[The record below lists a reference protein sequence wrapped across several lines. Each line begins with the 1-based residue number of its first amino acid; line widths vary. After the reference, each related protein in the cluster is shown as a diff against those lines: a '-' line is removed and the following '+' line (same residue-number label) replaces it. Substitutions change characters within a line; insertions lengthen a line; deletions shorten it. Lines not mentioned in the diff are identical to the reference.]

1 VLANVFYVTGEP
13 EELHGL
19 KPAPIHLFRD
29 GKHGSRPHAQR
40 PETQLSVAQSRIDD
54 MNLIHAIAQRSAAY
68 FDVTINITWCLGR
81 SRTIFMLIGL
91 LMMAVPQVDTNLP
104 IE

>member
-1 VLANVFYVTGEP
+1 
-13 EELHGL
+13 
-19 KPAPIHLFRD
+19 
-29 GKHGSRPHAQR
+29 
-40 PETQLSVAQSRIDD
+40 

-68 FDVTINITWCLGR
+68 FDVTINITWYLGL
-81 SRTIFMLIGL
+81 SRTIFTLIGL